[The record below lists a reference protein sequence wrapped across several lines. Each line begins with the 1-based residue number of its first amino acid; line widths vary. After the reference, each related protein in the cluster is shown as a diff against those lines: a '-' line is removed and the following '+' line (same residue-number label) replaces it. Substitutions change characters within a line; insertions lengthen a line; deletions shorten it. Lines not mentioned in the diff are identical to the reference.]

1 MDDSVDGFIRKA
13 RAAREE
19 RLQAMQNAITNSLDD
34 QDVIGVPP
42 NVAELLQ
49 LYFTSYG
56 DESLRSIALF
66 CLGQWKKF
74 HGETQSWALS
84 EGRAEDAC
92 MIASDCRAIEDAMTM
107 IAAIGS
113 FSGDQQWREKV
124 KADMQEMVSQEME
137 GK

>member
-1 MDDSVDGFIRKA
+1 MDDSVDGFILKA

-49 LYFTSYG
+49 LYFTNYG

-84 EGRAEDAC
+84 GGRTEDAC

-124 KADMQEMVSQEME
+124 KAAMQEKVSQEME

>member
-19 RLQAMQNAITNSLDD
+19 RLQAMQNAINNSLDD

-42 NVAELLQ
+42 NMAELLQ

-56 DESLRSIALF
+56 DEALRSIALF

-74 HGETQSWALS
+74 HGETQSWAIS

-92 MIASDCRAIEDAMTM
+92 IIASDCRAIEDAMTM
-107 IAAIGS
+107 IAPIGS